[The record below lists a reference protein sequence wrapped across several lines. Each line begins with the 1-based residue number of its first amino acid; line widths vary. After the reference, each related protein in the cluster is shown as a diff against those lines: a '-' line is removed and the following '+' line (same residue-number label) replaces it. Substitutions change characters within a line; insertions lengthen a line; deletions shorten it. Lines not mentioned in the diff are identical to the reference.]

1 MISLWLT
8 PSEEDESYLQNIIND
23 LASEY
28 QAPVFSPHL
37 TLYSP
42 TDLSKDVLRDR
53 ITSVAE
59 RTNKLY
65 VTMNGLNHTMNIWKT
80 VFIELEDSPELLDLQ
95 QNIVSSIPNLKPYS
109 FEPHIS
115 LIYKEMPMEKKEK
128 IIRNLAVRNS
138 YKMDKIIAMKTGPNV
153 DQWEKVMEVSLA

>member
-109 FEPHIS
+109 FSPHIS

-153 DQWEKVMEVSLA
+153 EQWEKVMEVSLA

>member
-1 MISLWLT
+1 
-8 PSEEDESYLQNIIND
+8 
-23 LASEY
+23 
-28 QAPVFSPHL
+28 
-37 TLYSP
+37 
-42 TDLSKDVLRDR
+42 
-53 ITSVAE
+53 
-59 RTNKLY
+59 
-65 VTMNGLNHTMNIWKT
+65 MNGLNHTMNIWKT